1 MKYDIEEL
9 LKENMNLQGTPS
21 RELNERI
28 LYHDRGGNGMQNK
41 KFVKYMPK
49 VAAAA
54 LAAVVVTGGIGY
66 AAVNLWDRSVA
77 EDFGVAKDPEMMREM
92 NDKGFAQQPQETG
105 AQSDRISATDKGIT
119 VTLKQTLADEHS
131 AYVCYEVKYGDRYKA
146 VDQEGIEK
154 HPDYGIAMP
163 WTDFQMD
170 SGIPLNYSGGV
181 KKVIDDHTVLYE
193 DFITTSKGEDTLDKG
208 KMKMSLSNFA
218 IDRQKADPEP
228 EVIAK
233 DGNWNLSWDLS
244 VGTEK
249 RIYHLDRTLK
259 LGKERVVLKDLTVSP
274 LSYTLTIGSE
284 GTSLND
290 VFAVVKESGDAEVAL
305 DKNGDMK
312 VIRYVRTNEENAD
325 QVMEK
330 LPKGQMLC
338 SLDSI
343 ALCLDGKDF
352 DGEGGMGS
360 VGRNHVYG
368 QFDKVLN
375 LEKLTGARIAGK
387 HIDLKSVPYDTEK

>member
-1 MKYDIEEL
+1 M
-9 LKENMNLQGTPS
+9 
-21 RELNERI
+21 
-28 LYHDRGGNGMQNK
+28 
-41 KFVKYMPK
+41 
-49 VAAAA
+49 
-54 LAAVVVTGGIGY
+54 
-66 AAVNLWDRSVA
+66 
-77 EDFGVAKDPEMMREM
+77 
-92 NDKGFAQQPQETG
+92 
-105 AQSDRISATDKGIT
+105 
-119 VTLKQTLADEHS
+119 ADEHS
-131 AYVCYEVKYGDRYKA
+131 AYVCYEVKYGDQYKA
-146 VDQEGIEK
+146 VDQKGIEK

-163 WTDFQMD
+163 WADFQMD

-181 KKVIDDHTVLYE
+181 KEVIDDHTVLYE
-193 DFITTSKGEDTLDKG
+193 DFITTSKGGDTLDKG

-218 IDRQKADPEP
+218 IDQQKADPKP
-228 EVIAK
+228 TVIAK
-233 DGNWNLSWDLS
+233 DGNWDLSWDLS

-387 HIDLKSVPYDTEK
+387 HIDLKSVP